1 MSGMKKMRLI
11 VAILI
16 MALVATALPAAAAKK
31 VVKHHV
37 VHHAV
42 HHARVVK
49 HTPVAP
55 VAAAQ
60 PAAAQKL
67 IPKVDNFILLV
78 DQSSSMAWAYQGQQY
93 VQMGGVAKI
102 AMAKQTLIELNKMIP
117 ELSYKSGLYTFA
129 PFKQYMGMAPY
140 SRSAMD
146 TAIAPISTDYDA
158 YGRMTP
164 MGVGLE
170 SLDGVLSGLSG
181 KTAVVIFS
189 DGDSNVGIDPVVVA
203 KQLQAKYGDK
213 VCFSVVSFADN
224 KHGEQVLKEIANL
237 SKCSCFALGE
247 ELLRN
252 QAAREAFL
260 NCVLFDTTANNEEVI
275 IFRSIY
281 FDFDKYNI
289 KREFIPV
296 LDEGVSII
304 QAKPNLHV
312 VLEGHTDSV
321 GTVAYNQK
329 LSERRANSVKTY
341 FVKKGVPAG
350 SITAVGFGK
359 LRPRFDN
366 STAEGRKMNRRVEIK
381 FQ

>member
-1 MSGMKKMRLI
+1 LSINFQRDLQKEDFIMSGMKKMRLI
-11 VAILI
+11 VAMLI
-16 MALVATALPAAAAKK
+16 MALVGTALPAAAK
-31 VVKHHV
+31 
-37 VHHAV
+37 
-42 HHARVVK
+42 
-49 HTPVAP
+49 
-55 VAAAQ
+55 
-60 PAAAQKL
+60 KL

-78 DQSSSMAWAYQGQQY
+78 DHSSSMAWAYQGQQY

-117 ELSYKSGLYTFA
+117 ELPYKSGLYTFA

-146 TAIAPISTDYDA
+146 QAIAPIKTDYDA

-170 SLDGVLSGLSG
+170 SLDKVLSGLSG
-181 KTAVVIFS
+181 RTAVVLFS

-237 SKCSCFALGE
+237 SKCSCFVLGE
-247 ELLRN
+247 EILRN

-260 NCVLFDTTANNEEVI
+260 NCVLFDTMGGDEVI

-304 QAKPNLHV
+304 KSKPNLNV
-312 VLEGHTDSV
+312 TLEGHTDSV
-321 GTVAYNQK
+321 GTVPYNQK
-329 LSERRANSVKTY
+329 LSERRANSVKAY
-341 FVKKGVPAG
+341 FVKKGVE
-350 SITAVGFGK
+350 SSRITAVGFGK

-381 FQ
+381 FN